1 MHRRR
6 NVSRV
11 GNSSEDDDTQALLER
26 RFKRPSSV
34 GPMIVK
40 VLVIL
45 GVAAALVLGIFG
57 AIAFTRVSPNG
68 SFENESILTNKLNST
83 MSTTDMLSAQ
93 QIVTDNLS
101 SENGTITNLESTTIV
116 SETAMIDTIKTDIVC
131 PNVLLHTQDAE
142 IPSTH
147 EMHHIQGPTPPP
159 AAATVAEPLNSM
171 PEGALTALPATASGG
186 LQVRGLYAPVSIVD
200 RGSGVK
206 WVQLGVPEPTFYFD
220 EFAPGDTP
228 PNNGETVNAFFDVD
242 PAAFPA
248 GMGSIVVDLQLD
260 VSTETG
266 FDFVYVY
273 KNGEPV
279 PGAKYSG
286 WVSAL
291 QPFKSF
297 TITNMEIA
305 PYDRIEIRYVKDDIY
320 IGGLDYV
327 LVRPVNMRYVPAT
340 IPLKMNLEPDLVGYV
355 GKRIRVCSMDGDVHN
370 VTAAPNAWNYEG
382 SSWDSIRFQKGAM
395 CCIEFTALSSTK
407 ADVTSGISPGC
418 ALVCN
423 GPFCVDPRAPA
434 ESNSLIG
441 DWLMQDLASYNEYFI
456 AMMRFSLEGSQLKVT
471 RYSGTPFWNIHEWN
485 AYEEEQWG
493 TPGEFPG
500 GTISKEEIVTVIGH
514 GAVEMTS
521 ISQSQE
527 LRSLYQ
533 VQKDGVTAAMSLSF
547 AVDFLGIG
555 FYRKVEPGSVK
566 IVLSDQTDAVS
577 DYNTNSLINQFR
589 EFATITQT
597 MYNPQMADDLQSSI
611 YPGEAGAAA
620 LLEKI
625 ISEGY
630 GTYVSNIT
638 DVWPSFQDCI
648 YFCGAGFVGRT
659 TSIFTDKF
667 TESTNYVRVE
677 ISGFGTGSDPNSPYT
692 LLNGAHRVKRGGD
705 LSLAYRDLKEIYTA
719 GHYKH
724 DDHRYMINID
734 VDSTSIRSAG
744 RIYHPDVDGKATFTV
759 IHMPVTEASLPG
771 DYFAAVHKWL
781 VHVVF
786 QIHTFM
792 IIPVSFTHNAFS
804 SFDALHFN
812 AEAFGAEADYGDT
825 RYAFPVNF
833 GGTRTTDTTRGLVN
847 DKYEQV
853 QVRASDIVAAP
864 YHTPHENY
872 LSEKYHLWWAVDPN
886 TASNPN
892 DVTGRLVSDYGY
904 NADGSRFMFTYAP
917 IGSIPTFPYPG
928 APQAANG
935 TQWAPV
941 SAGGST
947 GLTARRISFGR
958 VNPAFVSE
966 ETAYLYIPD
975 AAQGDPAAL
984 MLLDEFIPDGTQGY
998 PDMTTINTPVYV
1010 YMWAEA
1016 MAKIMSWNPTRIIID
1031 SRTNNGGYPAQIAGF
1046 ASFIGDTRTSP
1057 EGDQYAR
1064 RVGYGHSPLITKE
1077 TLFTS
1082 GVRLAEP
1089 QSLDDYISKE
1099 ILQRTINVQRVTE
1112 LFPSS
1117 VFQGP
1122 GKRVSI
1128 MTSIRSASAGDMI
1141 SWYFIGD
1148 DPNNSRDVGA
1158 NVTLEIVGNVDG
1170 RLSGASAAIPFMTTV
1185 TSDTIHNQ
1193 LGQKRGYIRSTS
1205 ETLTALGKP
1214 GYPSLVNQHP
1224 ATQPDLLLSGF
1235 IGDSHWVEE
1244 GIITPY
1250 PDPPLPGWTAA
1261 GSLQEVTQVD
1271 CVAGG
1276 AINQNGTLTVNS
1288 VSTSYVVWFN
1298 KDGGGAAPLVMGA
1311 TAVEVAIN
1319 TGDSSDKVAI
1329 ATVNALGLLGDFFVE
1344 FLDSDSFTIR
1354 NKIAGAV
1361 TASAEV
1367 DSGNTISQVQAS
1379 ASGVVG
1385 EVLTSDKST
1394 WRDRWLEKTI
1404 LF

>member
-1 MHRRR
+1 M
-6 NVSRV
+6 VS
-11 GNSSEDDDTQALLER
+11 T
-26 RFKRPSSV
+26 
-34 GPMIVK
+34 
-40 VLVIL
+40 
-45 GVAAALVLGIFG
+45 
-57 AIAFTRVSPNG
+57 
-68 SFENESILTNKLNST
+68 
-83 MSTTDMLSAQ
+83 
-93 QIVTDNLS
+93 
-101 SENGTITNLESTTIV
+101 GTV
-116 SETAMIDTIKTDIVC
+116 KTDIVC
-131 PNVLLHTQDAE
+131 PTVLLHTQNAE

-147 EMHHIQGPTPPP
+147 EMHHLQGPTPPP
-159 AAATVAEPLNSM
+159 AAATVEEPLNST
-171 PEGALTALPATASGG
+171 PEGTVNVLPTPGSGG
-186 LQVRGLYAPVSIVD
+186 LQVKRLTAPVSIVD
-200 RGSGVK
+200 RGSGIK

-228 PNNGETVNAFFDVD
+228 PNDGETVSAVFDVD
-242 PAAFPA
+242 PAALPA
-248 GMGSIVVDLQLD
+248 GMGSIIIDLQLD
-260 VSTETG
+260 VSSETG
-266 FDFVYVY
+266 YDFVYVY

-279 PGAKYSG
+279 PGAEYSG
-286 WVSAL
+286 WVSEQ
-291 QPFKSF
+291 QPFNSF
-297 TITNMEIA
+297 TLTDMEIA
-305 PYDRIEIRYVKDDIY
+305 PFDRIEIRYVKDGLF
-320 IGGLDYV
+320 IGGLDYA

-340 IPLKMNLEPDLVGYV
+340 IPLKMNLESDLVGYV
-355 GKRIRVCSMDGDVHN
+355 GKRIRVCSVDGDVHN
-370 VTAAPNAWNYEG
+370 VTVAPNAWNYEG

-395 CCIEFTALSSTK
+395 CCIEFTALTSNK

-434 ESNSLIG
+434 ESNPLIG
-441 DWLMQDLASYNEYFI
+441 DWLMQDQVSYNEYSI
-456 AMMRFSLEGSQLKVT
+456 AMMRFSLEGNQLKVT
-471 RYSGTPFWNIHEWN
+471 RYSGTPFWNIHEWS
-485 AYEEEQWG
+485 AYEEQAV
-493 TPGEFPG
+493 TAPGELTNGIIP
-500 GTISKEEIVTVIGH
+500 KQEIVTVIGD
-514 GAVEMTS
+514 GAVEMS
-521 ISQSQE
+521 SFIRLAE
-527 LRSLYQ
+527 IRSLYQ
-533 VQKDGVTAAMSLSF
+533 VQRDGVTAAMSLSI
-547 AVDFLGIG
+547 AYDFLGVG

-589 EFATITQT
+589 EFAAITQT
-597 MYNPQMADDLQSSI
+597 MYHPQMADDLQSSI

-620 LLEKI
+620 LLDKI

-630 GTYVSNIT
+630 GTYTSNIT

-705 LSLAYRDLKEIYTA
+705 ESLAYRDLKEIYTA

-744 RIYHPDVDGKATFTV
+744 RIYHPDIDGKATFTV

-771 DYFAAVHKWL
+771 DYFAAVHKWI
-781 VHVVF
+781 VQVVF
-786 QIHTFM
+786 QIHTYIRF
-792 IIPVSFTHNAFS
+792 PVSFTHNAFS
-804 SFDALHFN
+804 SFDDLHFD
-812 AEAFGAEADYGDT
+812 AEVFGAEVDYGDT
-825 RYAFPVNF
+825 RFSFPANY
-833 GGTRTTDTTRGLVN
+833 GGTRTTDTARGLVN

-853 QVRASDIVAAP
+853 QIGESDLVELP

-872 LSEKYHLWWAVDPN
+872 LSETYHLWWAVDPN

-892 DVTGRLVSDYGY
+892 DVTGRLVPDYGY
-904 NADGSRFMFTYAP
+904 NANGSRFMFTYAP
-917 IGSIPTFPYPG
+917 IGDVPTFPYPG
-928 APQAANG
+928 ASQAANG
-935 TQWAPV
+935 TQWTPV
-941 SAGGST
+941 STFGGT
-947 GLTARRISFGR
+947 GPLDRRISFGR

-966 ETAYLYIPD
+966 ETAYLFIPD
-975 AAQGDPAAL
+975 EVQGDPSFL
-984 MLLDEFIPDGTQGY
+984 MILGEFTPDGTQGY
-998 PDMTTINTPVYV
+998 PDMTAINQPVYV

-1031 SRTNNGGYPAQIAGF
+1031 SRTNRGGFPSQIAGF
-1046 ASFIGDTRTSP
+1046 ASFMGDTRTSP
-1057 EGDQYAR
+1057 EGGQYGR
-1064 RVGYGHSPLITKE
+1064 RVGYGHSPIITKE
-1077 TLFTS
+1077 TLFAT
-1082 GVRLAEP
+1082 GVRLAGS

-1099 ILQRTINVQRVTE
+1099 TLQRTINVQRVAE

-1128 MTSIRSASAGDMI
+1128 MTSIRSASSGDI
-1141 SWYFIGD
+1141 FSWYFIGD
-1148 DPNNSRDVGA
+1148 DPNNSRDMGA

-1170 RLSGASAAIPFMTTV
+1170 RLSGSSALTPFMTTV

-1193 LGQKRGYIRSTS
+1193 LGQKRGYIQSTA
-1205 ETLTALGKP
+1205 ETVFTIGKP

-1261 GSLQEVTQVD
+1261 GSIQEITQVD

-1276 AINQNGTLTVNS
+1276 SINQNGTFTVNS

-1298 KDGGGAAPLVMGA
+1298 KDGGGGAPLVMGS
-1311 TAVEVAIN
+1311 TTVEVVIN
-1319 TGDSSDKVAI
+1319 TGDSSDDVAI
-1329 ATVNALGLLGDFFVE
+1329 ATVNALGALGDFFVE
-1344 FLDSDSFTIR
+1344 FVDSDSFTIR

-1367 DSGNTISQVQAS
+1367 DSGSAISQVQAS